1 MGKDLEEGTRLNLD
15 FGKIEAIAASTGG
28 VIPAV
33 AQDLDTGLV
42 LMVGYVNEL
51 ALETAVEKGVAV
63 FWSTS
68 RNELWIKGA
77 SSGDVLELVETRV
90 NCEQNSILYLV
101 RPKGEGACHTHNESD
116 RARASCY
123 YRIADLQKGELNH
136 APYRAFGT
144 KKGGEE
150 D

>member
-1 MGKDLEEGTRLNLD
+1 MGKDLEEGSRVNLD
-15 FGKIEAIAASTGG
+15 FRKIEAIAESMGG

-33 AQDLDTGLV
+33 AQDVDTGMV
-42 LMVGYVNEL
+42 LMLGYVNEL
-51 ALETAVEKGVAV
+51 ALKTAFEKEVAV

-77 SSGDVLELVETRV
+77 SSGDLLELVEARV

-101 RPKGEGACHTHNESD
+101 RPKGQGACHTRNENGKS
-116 RARASCY
+116 RASCY
-123 YRIADLQKGELNH
+123 YRSLDFKKGELKH

-144 KKGGEE
+144 DAVEKEG
-150 D
+150 